1 MIVIYVG
8 DKYDVLYRGLM
19 FKFFG
24 TGAKVSIFLREESK
38 DLLCFLADHSKLFLV
53 LSDFRD
59 AERGNTFL
67 RYKATY

>member
-38 DLLCFLADHSKLFLV
+38 DLMGFFVVPPLDSLLEGGASW
-53 LSDFRD
+53 
-59 AERGNTFL
+59 
-67 RYKATY
+67 